1 VYVDRERKLIL
12 RDEFFRGGRQIKTF
26 EVVDV
31 AEVEGF
37 WTVNESLMSNLV
49 EGGQTRLLRTAADY
63 NLDLGDQNFSE
74 RALRNGIR

>member
-1 VYVDRERKLIL
+1 M
-12 RDEFFRGGRQIKTF
+12 
-26 EVVDV
+26 VDV

-49 EGGQTRLLRTAADY
+49 EGGQTRLLRTSADY
-63 NLDLGDQNFSE
+63 NLDLADQNFSE